1 VGVCL
6 CGCVCVC
13 VKVVHAMKAYGGME
27 VELHSFLTMALHE
40 VEWSASCLGCL
51 TPREILFV
59 LHCLRGS
66 VDHRTSLGVQRK
78 VDHLAVSGSK
88 VF

>member
-1 VGVCL
+1 MCV
-6 CGCVCVC
+6 CVCVC

-27 VELHSFLTMALHE
+27 VELHSFLTVALDE

-59 LHCLRGS
+59 IHCPWGL
-66 VDHRTSLGVQRK
+66 VDPRAGLDVQR
-78 VDHLAVSGSK
+78 
-88 VF
+88 